1 MFEQSKE
8 HWRNNKPTALMLMR
22 EFYHDYSNRS
32 KQKTHIGANFEVHK
46 KTNSSVQKFSTFL
59 RKMGNM

>member
-1 MFEQSKE
+1 
-8 HWRNNKPTALMLMR
+8 MLMR